1 MATYGGAYFLP
12 PLPKKLPSAGADLA
26 PREVGP
32 TLSMEA
38 GPTVSILP
46 QEGTGWGSVFCESYR
61 KKVGPTLSIL
71 IFWVSILHRFGVQ
84 CCTTWCA
91 NVDTPL
97 GVLMCTPLRA
107 PICIVAPLLNSAP
120 AAAIQVASCIKL
132 NDVGWG
138 RGFVLHH

>member
-12 PLPKKLPSAGADLA
+12 PLPKKLTSAEADLA

-107 PICIVAPLLNSAP
+107 PICIVAPLLNCAP
-120 AAAIQVASCIKL
+120 APAIQVASCIKL
-132 NDVGWG
+132 
-138 RGFVLHH
+138 